1 MIQWLSLGV
10 FTAMVQVQSL
20 VWKLGFCKQ
29 CDAAKKK
36 KKKKKKSHYIV
47 EKLSDQRGEITYSV

>member
-1 MIQWLSLGV
+1 MIQWLSLGA

-29 CDAAKKK
+29 CDAAE
-36 KKKKKKSHYIV
+36 KKKKSHYIV
-47 EKLSDQRGEITYSV
+47 EKLSDQRGEITQYKISI